1 MMSTSELKRT
11 MTIALVGALA
21 ISFAPILYTVSGLN
35 PLSGAFFRM
44 LYALPFLALII
55 WFRAVEDNRS
65 FNTRFI
71 AIAAG
76 LVFALD
82 FVSYHSSTDWIG
94 AGISTLIG
102 NSQVII
108 VTLMSWWLFGERPNL
123 SILIALPLVMLGL
136 LLISGMWDDE
146 PYGSHPVRGVIA
158 GISAAIFY
166 SSFLIIYRFAN
177 RELAPTAN
185 LQFDSTAGC
194 VLGLLVLSVLP
205 LQSLHVEPI
214 DFQPTWPGHGWILSL
229 AIIGQVFGWL
239 AISYSLPRLPA
250 VYTSFILL
258 IQPVLTIVWGVI
270 LLSELPSVQQFLGMI
285 LILSSIIGVTVYG
298 SVDSSDK
305 SESSKVL

>member
-1 MMSTSELKRT
+1 MS
-11 MTIALVGALA
+11 IALVGALA
-21 ISFAPILYTVSGLN
+21 ISFAPILYTVSNLN

-55 WFRAVEDNRS
+55 WFRAADDNRS
-65 FNTRFI
+65 FNTRLI
-71 AIAAG
+71 AITAG

-123 SILIALPLVMLGL
+123 SIIIALPTVMLGL
-136 LLISGMWDDE
+136 LLISGAWDDE
-146 PYGSHPVRGVIA
+146 PFGSSPVRGVIA
-158 GISAAIFY
+158 GICAAIFY
-166 SSFLIIYRFAN
+166 SGFLIIYRFAN
-177 RELAPTAN
+177 RELAPAVN

-205 LQSLHVEPI
+205 LRSLHIEPI

-229 AIIGQVFGWL
+229 AIIAQVFGWL
-239 AISYSLPRLPA
+239 AISFSLPRLPA
-250 VYTSFILL
+250 AYTSFILL
-258 IQPVLTIVWGVI
+258 LQPVLTIVWGVI
-270 LLSELPSVQQFLGMI
+270 LLSEVPSVQQFIGMM
-285 LILSSIIGVTVYG
+285 LILVSIISVTIYG
-298 SVDSSDK
+298 SVKDGSNA
-305 SESSKVL
+305 

>member
-1 MMSTSELKRT
+1 MHTGELKRT

-21 ISFAPILYTVSGLN
+21 ISFAPILYTVSNLN

-55 WFRAVEDNRS
+55 WFRAVDDNRS
-65 FNTRFI
+65 FNTRLI
-71 AIAAG
+71 AFAAG

-123 SILIALPLVMLGL
+123 SILIALPVVVVGL

-146 PYGSHPVRGVIA
+146 PYGSYPVRGVIA
-158 GISAAIFY
+158 GISAAVFY

-185 LQFDSTAGC
+185 LQFDATSGC
-194 VLGLLVLSVLP
+194 VLGLLVLSILP
-205 LQSLHVEPI
+205 LQSLHIQPI
-214 DFQPTWPGHGWILSL
+214 DFQPTWPNHGWILTL
-229 AIIGQVFGWL
+229 AIVGQVLGWL

-258 IQPVLTIVWGVI
+258 LQPVLTIVWGVI
-270 LLSELPSVQQFLGMI
+270 LLSELPSVQQFLGMV
-285 LILSSIIGVTVYG
+285 LILGSIIGVTLYG

>member
-1 MMSTSELKRT
+1 MPIRELKRT

-21 ISFAPILYTVSGLN
+21 ISFAPILYSVSGLN

-44 LYALPFLALII
+44 LYALPFLALFI
-55 WFRAVEDNRS
+55 WFRAVDDNRS
-65 FNTRFI
+65 FNTRLI
-71 AIAAG
+71 AIVAG

-123 SILIALPLVMLGL
+123 SILIALPTVMLGL

-158 GISAAIFY
+158 GISAAVFY
-166 SSFLIIYRFAN
+166 SGFLIIYRFAN
-177 RELAPTAN
+177 RELAPATN

-205 LQSLHVEPI
+205 LQSLHIEPI

-229 AIIGQVFGWL
+229 AIVGQVLGWL

-250 VYTSFILL
+250 AYTSFILL
-258 IQPVLTIVWGVI
+258 LQPVLTIVWGVI

-285 LILSSIIGVTVYG
+285 LILGSIVGVTVYG
-298 SVDSSDK
+298 SVEDGA
-305 SESSKVL
+305 EGEI

>member
-1 MMSTSELKRT
+1 MHAGELKRT

-21 ISFAPILYTVSGLN
+21 ISFAPILYTVSNLN

-55 WFRAVEDNRS
+55 WFRAVDDNRS
-65 FNTRFI
+65 FNTRLI
-71 AIAAG
+71 AFAAG

-123 SILIALPLVMLGL
+123 SILIALPVVVVGL

-146 PYGSHPVRGVIA
+146 PYGSYPVRGVIA
-158 GISAAIFY
+158 GISAAVFY

-185 LQFDSTAGC
+185 LQFDATSGC
-194 VLGLLVLSVLP
+194 VIGLLVLSILP
-205 LQSLHVEPI
+205 LQSLHIQPI
-214 DFQPTWPGHGWILSL
+214 DFQPTWPNHGWILTL
-229 AIIGQVFGWL
+229 AIVGQVLGWL

>member
-1 MMSTSELKRT
+1 MPTSALKRT

-21 ISFAPILYTVSGLN
+21 ISFAPILYSVSGLN

-108 VTLMSWWLFGERPNL
+108 VTLMSWWLFGERPNF
-123 SILIALPLVMLGL
+123 SILIALPVVVVGL
-136 LLISGMWDDE
+136 LLISGIWDDE
-146 PYGSHPVRGVIA
+146 PYGSYPVRGVIA
-158 GISAAIFY
+158 GISAAVFY

-185 LQFDSTAGC
+185 LQFDATSGC
-194 VLGLLVLSVLP
+194 VIGLLVLSILP
-205 LQSLHVEPI
+205 LQSLHIQPI
-214 DFQPTWPGHGWILSL
+214 DFQPTWPNHGWILTL
-229 AIIGQVFGWL
+229 AIVGQVLGWL

-258 IQPVLTIVWGVI
+258 LQPVLTIVWGVI
-270 LLSELPSVQQFLGMI
+270 LLSELPSVQQFLGMV
-285 LILSSIIGVTVYG
+285 LILGSIIGVTLYG

>member
-1 MMSTSELKRT
+1 MSTSELKKP
-11 MTIALVGALA
+11 MSIALVGALA
-21 ISFAPILYTVSGLN
+21 ISFAPILYSVSGLN

-55 WFRAVEDNRS
+55 WFRAAADNRS
-65 FNTRFI
+65 FNTRLI
-71 AIAAG
+71 AITAG

-123 SILIALPLVMLGL
+123 SILISLPIVMFGL
-136 LLISGMWDDE
+136 LLISGMWDDK

-158 GISAAIFY
+158 GIFAAVFY
-166 SSFLIIYRFAN
+166 SAFLIIYRFAN
-177 RELAPTAN
+177 RELAPAMN
-185 LQFDSTAGC
+185 LQLDSTAGC
-194 VLGLLVLSVLP
+194 VLGLLVLSILP
-205 LQSLHVEPI
+205 LQSLHIEPI

-229 AIIGQVFGWL
+229 AIVGQVFGWL

-258 IQPVLTIVWGVI
+258 LQPVLTIVWGVI
-270 LLSELPSVQQFLGMI
+270 LLSEYPSIQQATGMV
-285 LILSSIIGVTVYG
+285 LILGSIIGVTVYG
-298 SVDSSDK
+298 SVDSSSEK
-305 SESSKVL
+305 SKDTKVL

>member
-1 MMSTSELKRT
+1 

-21 ISFAPILYTVSGLN
+21 ISFAPILYTVSNLN

-55 WFRAVEDNRS
+55 WFRAVDDNRS
-65 FNTRFI
+65 FNTRLI
-71 AIAAG
+71 AFAAG

-123 SILIALPLVMLGL
+123 SILIALPVVVVGL

-146 PYGSHPVRGVIA
+146 PYGSYPVRGVIA
-158 GISAAIFY
+158 GISAAVFY

-185 LQFDSTAGC
+185 LQFDATSGC
-194 VLGLLVLSVLP
+194 VLGLLVLSILP
-205 LQSLHVEPI
+205 LQSLHIQPI
-214 DFQPTWPGHGWILSL
+214 DFQPTWPNHGWILTL
-229 AIIGQVFGWL
+229 AIVGQVLGWL

-250 VYTSFILL
+250 AYTSFILL
-258 IQPVLTIVWGVI
+258 LQPVLTIVWGVI

-305 SESSKVL
+305 SESGKVL

>member
-1 MMSTSELKRT
+1 MHTGELKRT

-21 ISFAPILYTVSGLN
+21 ISFAPILYTVSNLN

-55 WFRAVEDNRS
+55 WFRAVDDNRS
-65 FNTRFI
+65 FNTRLI
-71 AIAAG
+71 AFAAG

-123 SILIALPLVMLGL
+123 SILIALPVVVVGL

-146 PYGSHPVRGVIA
+146 PYGSYPVRGVIA
-158 GISAAIFY
+158 GISAAVFY

-185 LQFDSTAGC
+185 LQFDATSGC
-194 VLGLLVLSVLP
+194 VLGLLVLSILP
-205 LQSLHVEPI
+205 LQSLHIQPI
-214 DFQPTWPGHGWILSL
+214 DFQPTWPNHGWILTL
-229 AIIGQVFGWL
+229 AIVGQVLGWL

-250 VYTSFILL
+250 AYTSFILL
-258 IQPVLTIVWGVI
+258 LQPVLTIVWGVI
-270 LLSELPSVQQFLGMI
+270 LLSELPSVQQFLGMV
-285 LILSSIIGVTVYG
+285 LILGSIIGVTLYG